1 MDSLGKLNAAV
12 YRSMQ
17 SILNLK
23 LQDTEIRSGQ
33 YDFFFVI
40 SKKQGLTQK
49 ELTEHMFVEKSTTA
63 KAVKDLEKKGFIRKV
78 KDKDDGRREL
88 LYLTEKGRELEEKVK
103 RIYRESVKRAA
114 STLNPEEDRLLREL
128 LTRVL
133 GNLIEEK
140 RDLMSA
146 QSKPAA
152 KSRRQHCGGR

>member
-1 MDSLGKLNAAV
+1 MENLGKLNAAI

-40 SKKQGLTQK
+40 CKRQGLTQK

-63 KAVKDLEKKGFIRKV
+63 KAVKDLEKKGFIRRV

-88 LYLTEKGRELEEKVK
+88 LYLTDKGRGLEEKVK
-103 RIYRESVKRAA
+103 CIYHESVKHAA
-114 STLNPEEDRLLREL
+114 STLSPDEDRILLEL

-133 GNLIEEK
+133 DNLIEEK
-140 RDLMSA
+140 KALASSLTRN
-146 QSKPAA
+146 PASM
-152 KSRRQHCGGR
+152 KKE